1 MALLNL
7 AVVVK
12 LEPDLSAG
20 SISYNPDGTLNRSK
34 TKNTLGPHSKI
45 AAQAAFYAK
54 VKYGA
59 KISIGTMSGHAANNA
74 LQIAMETC
82 DADVLHLYND
92 QIFAGA
98 DTIGTAEVLKN
109 GIEKMEGKMDIVF
122 SGYRATD
129 GETGQ
134 VGPQLAWKL
143 GFTFLGNVISYDI
156 DLEKKTIIA
165 KRLINLR
172 GVPEIIQEIE
182 APLPVFIAID
192 PSYKYH
198 FNNVSLRLS
207 AEKYKTEAYER
218 AKNYKEYV
226 QTFNCEQ
233 LGADKTLVGLIGSP
247 TIVYDVQRVPKGKA
261 IRNAKVLDGSNPDH
275 IRQVVTAIKEA
286 LSAMVIK

>member
-1 MALLNL
+1 
-7 AVVVK
+7 
-12 LEPDLSAG
+12 
-20 SISYNPDGTLNRSK
+20 
-34 TKNTLGPHSKI
+34 
-45 AAQAAFYAK
+45 
-54 VKYGA
+54 
-59 KISIGTMSGHAANNA
+59 
-74 LQIAMETC
+74 METC

-143 GFTFLGNVISYDI
+143 GFTFLGNVISYDV
-156 DLEKKTIIA
+156 DLEKRTIIA

-198 FNNVSLRLS
+198 FNNISLRLS